1 MICLPVVGQVC
12 WIELPGVLV
21 AVWVVLQYIL
31 QEALQQAHFGSA
43 AAGGGGGAGASGGGM
58 DGVQVF
64 EAGQVL
70 RDEM

>member
-1 MICLPVVGQVC
+1 MGQVC

-21 AVWVVLQYIL
+21 VVRVVLQYIL

-43 AAGGGGGAGASGGGM
+43 AAGGGGRAGAAGGGM
-58 DGVQVF
+58 DGIQVF

-70 RDEM
+70 IDEM

>member
-1 MICLPVVGQVC
+1 MGQVC

-21 AVWVVLQYIL
+21 AVRVVLQYIL

-43 AAGGGGGAGASGGGM
+43 AAGGRGGAGASGSSM
-58 DGVQVF
+58 DSVQVF